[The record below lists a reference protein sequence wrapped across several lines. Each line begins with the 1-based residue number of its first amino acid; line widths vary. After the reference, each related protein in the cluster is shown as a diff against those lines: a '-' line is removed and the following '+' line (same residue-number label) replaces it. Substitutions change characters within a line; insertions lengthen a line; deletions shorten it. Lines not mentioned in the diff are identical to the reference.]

1 MKFNDNI
8 TLPAWVK
15 NKKTIGVVLDKK
27 AGYFMVQKGDDKQL
41 YSTTIKDFQLIVWT
55 KESLTPFS
63 CSSTQ
68 DDIPDVGLNICF
80 NITKNKA
87 LVYKKH
93 DSEVYEE
100 ISKLFFVWTT
110 ENDTGCNR
118 GLFLEQVEEKK
129 YKSFYWISDWCKTE
143 NEEIKEAMA
152 ELFVNLCLMNRKNAE
167 RLRETENK
175 ISQQIDE

>member
-63 CSSTQ
+63 C
-68 DDIPDVGLNICF
+68 
-80 NITKNKA
+80 
-87 LVYKKH
+87 
-93 DSEVYEE
+93 
-100 ISKLFFVWTT
+100 
-110 ENDTGCNR
+110 
-118 GLFLEQVEEKK
+118 
-129 YKSFYWISDWCKTE
+129 
-143 NEEIKEAMA
+143 
-152 ELFVNLCLMNRKNAE
+152 
-167 RLRETENK
+167 
-175 ISQQIDE
+175 